1 MFNYLLIAEKK
12 HEPMFIN
19 PSYQGSRREGL
30 TTWSPYRAADEV
42 TLISMPKTVVR
53 NYFEQ
58 KSIIGIMSAIS
69 VDNTYTI
76 KNWPKLKLPSF
87 VCKVEIH

>member
-1 MFNYLLIAEKK
+1 
-12 HEPMFIN
+12 
-19 PSYQGSRREGL
+19 
-30 TTWSPYRAADEV
+30 
-42 TLISMPKTVVR
+42 
-53 NYFEQ
+53 
-58 KSIIGIMSAIS
+58 MSAIS